1 MSRIKRTVSVSLSP
15 YVLDRLEAYTGEGK
29 RFATVSDSV
38 NTSLIELFY
47 RFEIRELAEAVKIEK
62 SFLKE
67 KNEKKNR
74 RVKNES

>member
-29 RFATVSDSV
+29 KFATVSDCV

-47 RFEIRELAEAVKIEK
+47 RFEIRELAEAVKIEE
-62 SFLKE
+62 SFFERE
-67 KNEKKNR
+67 KREEKQGRKR
-74 RVKNES
+74 